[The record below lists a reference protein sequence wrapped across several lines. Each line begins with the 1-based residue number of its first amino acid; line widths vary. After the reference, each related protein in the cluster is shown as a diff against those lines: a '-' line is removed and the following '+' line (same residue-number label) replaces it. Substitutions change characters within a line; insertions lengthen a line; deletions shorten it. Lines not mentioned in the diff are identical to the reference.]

1 MHVTRED
8 VPGSGPAHAPARW
21 PQRWPSVVVYAALVA
36 AAVTFAYRAG
46 SADASVGISIAW
58 IVTGLALGLVVLAC
72 RPHGVEWD
80 TGPVGALIA
89 WLATRWRALALAYAV
104 IILLWSIT
112 AAALGVELWPLLFD
126 ALFSHGPGSPSGD
139 RNIFENAAMIAG
151 VIVLQVAFIS
161 GAGRITV
168 RREPPPPWKL
178 GLSIGVFAVAI
189 GLAAWGTLAACLQ
202 LTDRIDP
209 ASGRAGVEILGGSGS
224 IGVAILAGCWLF
236 WLGVGW
242 LLARGVSR
250 ETALGRMIAVVFVG
264 SWVEFAVAL
273 PVELVTRDRTKDCPC
288 ASGSW
293 VALICSG
300 PLLLWAIGPSIFL
313 LYRYEWQRTLEDP
326 AHARRVLQRKSHR
339 AKARQ

>member
-1 MHVTRED
+1 MHVAPEAIPRSETR
-8 VPGSGPAHAPARW
+8 PRW
-21 PQRWPSVVVYAALVA
+21 RQRWPSVAVYAALVA
-36 AAVTFAYRAG
+36 AAVAFAYRSG
-46 SADASVGISIAW
+46 SADASVWASTAW
-58 IVTGLALGLVVLAC
+58 IGTGLALGLAALAC
-72 RPHGVEWD
+72 RPRGVEWD
-80 TGPVGALIA
+80 TRPVGALLA
-89 WLATRWRALALAYAV
+89 WLATRWRALAIAYAV

-112 AAALGVELWPLLFD
+112 AAALGVEMWPLLFD

-139 RNIFENAAMIAG
+139 RNVVENAAMVVAF
-151 VIVLQVAFIS
+151 IVLQLAFIS

-168 RREPPPPWKL
+168 RREPPPSWKL
-178 GLSIGVFAVAI
+178 GVSIALFAVAI
-189 GLAAWGTLAACLQ
+189 GLAAWGTLAACVQ

-209 ASGRAGVEILGGSGS
+209 ASGRAGVEILGGSAS

-264 SWVEFAVAL
+264 SWIEFAVAL